1 MNADIEIRN
10 SKLGNMMK
18 RLLVFQHM
26 PWEGPGQHLVR
37 SAKKLRVG
45 LDIVEVWHK
54 PIPDISSY
62 DGLIVLGGGPNV
74 DQEKEYPFLNAEK
87 EAIHRSF
94 EADMPYLG
102 FCLGHQLLADVLGA
116 DVGANFCRSIGFI
129 QGQVTHEGYIHPV
142 FQGIP
147 KDLALFKWHGQAVL
161 PPVPEHIKVLVT
173 SSDCEVEAIS
183 VDGKPYILGLQFDN
197 HAASAVDA
205 EKWLEGDREWL
216 SRLPG
221 VDAEAI
227 LKDAQTHEALMGK
240 QFEVFFNNYVRLIS

>member
-1 MNADIEIRN
+1 
-10 SKLGNMMK
+10 MMK

-26 PWEGPGQHLVR
+26 PWEGPGQHLIR

-45 LDIVEVWHK
+45 LDIIEIWQQ

-74 DQEKEYPFLNAEK
+74 DQEEEYPFLKSEK
-87 EAIHRSF
+87 EAVHRSL

-102 FCLGHQLLADVLGA
+102 FCLGHQLLADALGA
-116 DVGANFCRSIGFI
+116 DVGANFCRSVGFI
-129 QGQVTHEGYIHPV
+129 QGRVTHEGHAHPV
-142 FQGIP
+142 FQDLP
-147 KDLALFKWHGQAVL
+147 KELALFKWHGQAVL
-161 PPVPEHIKVLVT
+161 PPVPKHIKVLVT

-183 VDGKPYILGLQFDN
+183 VDGKPYILGLQFDS

-205 EKWLEGDREWL
+205 RKWLEGDREWL
-216 SRLPG
+216 SQPPG

-227 LKDAQTHEALMGK
+227 LKDVQTHEALMGK
-240 QFEVFFNNYVRLIS
+240 QFEVFFSNYVRLIL